1 MSLAMI
7 GKPKVTKCKA
17 IRPPLH
23 VSVASAWVIL
33 MLVTALLADHL
44 SPFTVTGI
52 DLSHRLAP
60 PIGFGGTY
68 IHPLGTDELGRD
80 VATRLMH
87 SIQISLLI
95 AFGATIISICF
106 GTIVGFMAAHFRGPV
121 EQTIVMLIDVQ
132 ASLPFLIVA
141 LSILAFFGN
150 TLTLF
155 VCLMGLYNWERNA
168 RLARALA
175 ISANAQGYA
184 AAVRQLGAHPIRIYF
199 RHILPNTA
207 ATLTVTAT
215 LSFPEIVL
223 AESGLSFLGL
233 GVQPPLTSLGIMVS
247 YGREYIAT
255 APWIVLAPSLVIV
268 VTTLS
273 ISIIGDW
280 LRDTLDPTL
289 R

>member
-7 GKPKVTKCKA
+7 GKPMAKSDKRS
-17 IRPPLH
+17 RPSLY
-23 VSVASAWVIL
+23 VSLAGAWVIL
-33 MLVTALLADHL
+33 MLLTALFADHL

-52 DLSHRLAP
+52 DLSHRLVP
-60 PIGFGGTY
+60 PVGLGGSL

-80 VATRLMH
+80 VASRLMH
-87 SIQISLLI
+87 SVQISLLV

-121 EQTIVMLIDVQ
+121 EQIILMLIDVQ

-150 TLTLF
+150 TLALF
-155 VCLMGLYNWERNA
+155 IGLMGLYNWERNA

-184 AAVRQLGAHPIRIYF
+184 GAVRQLGAHPIRIYF

-255 APWIVLAPSLVIV
+255 APWLVIAPSLVIV

-273 ISIIGDW
+273 ISIIG
-280 LRDTLDPTL
+280 
-289 R
+289 